1 MDQGILSATL
11 ENGLQVMLKEIHTSP
26 LISHWIWYRA
36 GSRNEHTGITGIS
49 HWVEHMQF
57 KGTPIFPE
65 GFLDK
70 EIACLGGTWNAFTF
84 MDWTTYYETLPAEH
98 LELALEIEADRMVN
112 SVFNRDDVETER
124 TVIIAERDGNENE
137 PTFRLNEEVQ
147 AAAFRVHPYHHEIIG
162 DLADLESISQ
172 EDLYQYYRSHYTPSN
187 AVLAIAGD
195 FDAAGLLPT
204 IKRIYSA
211 VPAGEPIPSFER
223 NEPPQ
228 TGEKRVTVEGPGQTT
243 YIQLAHHAPAASHPD
258 FFPLTVLDSLLTGP
272 SSLNLFGSGIS
283 NRTSR
288 LYRSLVE
295 TEKAVSVYGGT
306 TATIDPYLHSIH
318 IIVHPQSNPEEVME
332 ITQVEIERLQEQPP
346 PRQELGRAVKQARA
360 LFAYGGDSISNQA
373 FWMGF
378 AEMFST
384 YDWFLRYLENLAAVT
399 PEDVQRVAQTYLLHQ
414 KRITGFFLPAPYR
427 PQDKGTGIV
436 DEEWG

>member
-1 MDQGILSATL
+1 MEQGILSATL
-11 ENGLQVMLKEIHTSP
+11 ANGLQVMLKEIHTSP
-26 LISHWIWYRA
+26 LISHWIWYRT
-36 GSRNEHTGITGIS
+36 GSRNEHSGITGIS

-57 KGTPIFPE
+57 KGTPKFPA

-70 EIACLGGTWNAFTF
+70 EIARLGGTWNAFTF

-137 PTFRLNEEVQ
+137 PTFQLNEEVQ

-172 EDLYQYYRSHYTPSN
+172 EDLYQYYRSHYNPNN

-195 FDAAGLLPT
+195 FDTAGLLST
-204 IKRIYSA
+204 IERIYSA
-211 VPAGEPIPSFER
+211 VPAGEPIPPLRR

-228 TGEKRVTVEGPGQTT
+228 TGERRVAVEGPGQTT

-272 SSLNLFGSGIS
+272 SSLNLFGGGIS
-283 NRTSR
+283 KN
-288 LYRSLVE
+288 
-295 TEKAVSVYGGT
+295 
-306 TATIDPYLHSIH
+306 
-318 IIVHPQSNPEEVME
+318 
-332 ITQVEIERLQEQPP
+332 
-346 PRQELGRAVKQARA
+346 
-360 LFAYGGDSISNQA
+360 
-373 FWMGF
+373 
-378 AEMFST
+378 
-384 YDWFLRYLENLAAVT
+384 
-399 PEDVQRVAQTYLLHQ
+399 
-414 KRITGFFLPAPYR
+414 
-427 PQDKGTGIV
+427 
-436 DEEWG
+436 